1 MRPFRAWDFA
11 FLNAPGALP
20 RAFLSHPFGVKNRDL
35 IPSPFSSRRN
45 REVILSL
52 SLSDLAILLDLSYEW
67 PIRHPSSVIRHSPS
81 DIQYFQFHE
90 ILLAERK
97 GASSKWFVSTYQIK
111 EGPDAF
117 KKPSYHIEP

>member
-1 MRPFRAWDFA
+1 MTDQY
-11 FLNAPGALP
+11 L
-20 RAFLSHPFGVKNRDL
+20 
-35 IPSPFSSRRN
+35 
-45 REVILSL
+45 
-52 SLSDLAILLDLSYEW
+52 
-67 PIRHPSSVIRHSPS
+67 PSSDNQAINLEVLSS
-81 DIQYFQFHE
+81 VIQYFQFHE

>member
-1 MRPFRAWDFA
+1 MTDGGG
-11 FLNAPGALP
+11 GALTSE
-20 RAFLSHPFGVKNRDL
+20 RFHSIYRYFFR
-35 IPSPFSSRRN
+35 
-45 REVILSL
+45 
-52 SLSDLAILLDLSYEW
+52 
-67 PIRHPSSVIRHSPS
+67 IRHSS
-81 DIQYFQFHE
+81 FVIQYFQFHE